1 MVRPE
6 SLLHGNAEFV
16 NPDDVVAKRYL
27 PTMTDHVRLTGDE
40 SFTDIDATVRDFW
53 AYALSNLKENAA
65 RGYLAEFLVA
75 RAVGAEGPRIEWD
88 AYDVLA
94 PDGTTIEVKTSGH
107 AQTWERRGP
116 VVLKFGGLPGGRE
129 GTKVKRS
136 WSAAT
141 GGMIDA
147 FIADVYVF
155 YIQTTTADRP
165 YDGLDIG
172 AWDFYVLPGRVVA
185 GTGQKSMV
193 LSTVIRLGGERFAWD
208 ELAGAIRAVAEVNRT
223 DQNGDAVA
231 PEEKRDEMGE
241 GLCIHDMA
249 PGTCALCSPR
259 FGGTSASTLTDTAVV
274 YVSPSHVGHL
284 AGCFHKGNDEDFSRW
299 GEVTRPGAWQDLRN
313 GRAVAADSGARVGLV
328 ANEACKSCIARS

>member
-1 MVRPE
+1 
-6 SLLHGNAEFV
+6 
-16 NPDDVVAKRYL
+16 
-27 PTMTDHVRLTGDE
+27 MTDPVRLTGDE
-40 SFTDIDATVRDFW
+40 SFTDIGATVRDFW

-75 RAVGAEGPRIEWD
+75 KAVGAMGSRIEWD

-94 PDGTTIEVKTSGH
+94 PEGTTIEVKTSGH

-141 GGMIDA
+141 GGMTDA
-147 FIADVYVF
+147 FVADVYVF
-155 YIQTTTADRP
+155 CVQTTTADRP

-172 AWDFYVLPGRVVA
+172 AWDFYVLPRRVVA
-185 GTGQKSMV
+185 GTGAVVPKN
-193 LSTVIRLGGERFAWD
+193 ER
-208 ELAGAIRAVAEVNRT
+208 
-223 DQNGDAVA
+223 DAMTG
-231 PEEKRDEMGE
+231 K
-241 GLCIHDMA
+241 LCIHDMA

-259 FGGTSASTLTDTAVV
+259 NGGTSASTLADTAVV

-284 AGCFHKGNDEDFSRW
+284 AGCSHKDDEDFSRW
-299 GEVTRPGAWQDLRN
+299 GEITRPGAWQDLRN
-313 GRAVAADSGARVGLV
+313 GRAVAADTGSRVSLV

>member
-1 MVRPE
+1 MSWSRTRFP
-6 SLLHGNAEFV
+6 L
-16 NPDDVVAKRYL
+16 
-27 PTMTDHVRLTGDE
+27 MTDFVRLTGNE
-40 SFTDIDATVRDFW
+40 TFTDIDATVRDFW

-75 RAVGAEGPRIEWD
+75 KAVGATGPRIEWD

-107 AQTWERRGP
+107 AQTWQRSGP
-116 VVLKFGGLPGGRE
+116 VVLKFGGLPGSRE
-129 GTKVKRS
+129 GSKVKRS

-141 GGMIDA
+141 GEMIDA
-147 FIADVYVF
+147 FVADVYVF
-155 YIQTTTADRP
+155 CVQTTTADRP

-172 AWDFYVLPGRVVA
+172 AWDFYVLSGGVVA

-193 LSTVIRLGGERFAWD
+193 LSRVIRLGGEPIAWHD
-208 ELAGAIRAVAEVNRT
+208 LAEAIQAVANVNRK
-223 DQNGDAVA
+223 DLNDFPVA
-231 PEEKRDEMGE
+231 PVETRDEMTE
-241 GLCIHDMA
+241 DLCIHEMA

-259 FGGTSASTLTDTAVV
+259 AGNASATTLADTAVV

-284 AGCFHKGNDEDFSRW
+284 AGCFHKGDDEDFCRW

-313 GRAVAADSGARVGLV
+313 GRTVAADSGARVGLV
-328 ANEACKSCIARS
+328 ANEACKSCVARS

>member
-1 MVRPE
+1 
-6 SLLHGNAEFV
+6 
-16 NPDDVVAKRYL
+16 
-27 PTMTDHVRLTGDE
+27 MTDPVRLTGDE

-53 AYALSNLKENAA
+53 AYSLSNLKENAA

-75 RAVGAEGPRIEWD
+75 KAVGAAGPRIEWD
-88 AYDVLA
+88 AYDVLS
-94 PDGTTIEVKTSGH
+94 PDGITIEVKTSGH

-147 FIADVYVF
+147 FVANVYVF
-155 YIQTTTADRP
+155 CVQTTIAERP

-193 LSTVIRLGGERFAWD
+193 LSTVIRLGGECLAWHD
-208 ELAGAIRAVAEVNRT
+208 LAAEIRAVAEVNNW
-223 DQNGDAVA
+223 DQSGGAVA
-231 PEEKRDEMGE
+231 PEEKRDEMSE
-241 GLCIHDMA
+241 DLCIHDMA

-259 FGGTSASTLTDTAVV
+259 YGGASASMLADTAVV

-284 AGCFHKGNDEDFSRW
+284 AGCLHKDDEDFSRW
-299 GEVTRPGAWQDLRN
+299 GEITRPGAWQDLRN
-313 GRAVAADSGARVGLV
+313 GRAVATDSGARVGLV